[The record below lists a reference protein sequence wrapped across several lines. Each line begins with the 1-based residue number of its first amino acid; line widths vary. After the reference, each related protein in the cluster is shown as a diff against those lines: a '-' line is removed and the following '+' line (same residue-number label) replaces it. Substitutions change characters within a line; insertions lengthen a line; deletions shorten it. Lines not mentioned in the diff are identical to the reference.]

1 MAEFT
6 QQQVAEMIALW
17 VIHEQTRMKTL
28 CKDVLEQRANLLREE
43 DVVYHDDIKKECDN
57 ILKNIL
63 ITEMGRDLALD
74 ASALTTIV
82 QDIDIIGYLT
92 S

>member
-1 MAEFT
+1 MPNFT
-6 QQQVAEMIALW
+6 QEQVAELVSLFI
-17 VIHEQTRMKTL
+17 IHEQTRMKTL
-28 CKDVLEQRANLLREE
+28 CKDVMDQRSILLREE
-43 DVVYHDDIKKECDN
+43 DPVYHDDIKKECET

-82 QDIDIIGYLT
+82 QDMDIISYLN